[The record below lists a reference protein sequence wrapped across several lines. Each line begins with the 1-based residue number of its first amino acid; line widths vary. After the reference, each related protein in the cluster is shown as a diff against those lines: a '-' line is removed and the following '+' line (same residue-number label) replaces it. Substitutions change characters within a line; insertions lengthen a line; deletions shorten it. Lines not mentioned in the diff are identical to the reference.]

1 MILNKRKLRA
11 WGKSAHILFTK
22 EQEDIILERFG
33 TEPDEMHEWT
43 EQDIAEQVR
52 KIVRDHPGPAF
63 KVPDL
68 LK

>member
-1 MILNKRKLRA
+1 MILNKRKLRV

-43 EQDIAEQVR
+43 EQDIAE
-52 KIVRDHPGPAF
+52 
-63 KVPDL
+63 
-68 LK
+68 